1 MNEFLM
7 EEEIIIQQESYI
19 ELSPIETFIPVAYFI
34 SFMIL
39 AGIIYSLFPAKEE
52 KSAALPLG
60 IIGGTFILLFKIY
73 IVSSIDGFDLILQK
87 ETIFPF
93 NLLSI
98 LGIYF
103 GLTLGFLYSSK
114 SRSWNYKVKEKP
126 ILNVKRVF
134 LLILI
139 IFFLGYI
146 LNHFYKGF
154 KIKNKSINTIE
165 TNDPPKQIQD
175 IIEEDKNIKEE
186 DSNIKEEDSNIKEE
200 DKNIIEK
207 DKNIIEEN
215 KNIIEENKKIIEEN
229 KKIIEENKDIIEEN
243 KDIAIKEEQN
253 IMKEE
258 DGTIE
263 TKEKNSDKPI
273 AYYHASRP
281 DIHFDEKKQ
290 RIPQSQL
297 GKYEI
302 QEIEDENHDND
313 KIEYQS
319 F

>member
-103 GLTLGFLYSSK
+103 GLTLGFLYPL
-114 SRSWNYKVKEKP
+114 R
-126 ILNVKRVF
+126 ILLLNVF
-134 LLILI
+134 
-139 IFFLGYI
+139 
-146 LNHFYKGF
+146 
-154 KIKNKSINTIE
+154 
-165 TNDPPKQIQD
+165 
-175 IIEEDKNIKEE
+175 
-186 DSNIKEEDSNIKEE
+186 
-200 DKNIIEK
+200 
-207 DKNIIEEN
+207 
-215 KNIIEENKKIIEEN
+215 
-229 KKIIEENKDIIEEN
+229 
-243 KDIAIKEEQN
+243 
-253 IMKEE
+253 
-258 DGTIE
+258 
-263 TKEKNSDKPI
+263 
-273 AYYHASRP
+273 
-281 DIHFDEKKQ
+281 
-290 RIPQSQL
+290 
-297 GKYEI
+297 
-302 QEIEDENHDND
+302 
-313 KIEYQS
+313 
-319 F
+319 